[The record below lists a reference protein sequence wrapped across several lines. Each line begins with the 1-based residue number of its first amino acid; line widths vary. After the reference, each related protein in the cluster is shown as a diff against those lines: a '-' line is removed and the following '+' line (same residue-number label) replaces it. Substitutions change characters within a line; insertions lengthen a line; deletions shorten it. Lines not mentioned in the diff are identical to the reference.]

1 MADIVLAQGES
12 VPGTMQTRYVDMG
25 DGTHAQVVAIGAG
38 GSGASVVEIART
50 PAITAGAYVA
60 GDALGGRMGFD
71 GAVLAGRTMGTI
83 TKVVVVD
90 DADQEA
96 PIDVVFFSLPFAA
109 TADNVPF
116 DPADADMQNCLGYID
131 VAATDYAR
139 FANNGVAVK
148 TSGLR
153 MPFDFVLPVNGR
165 LYAQMVVRGA
175 PTYVATDDL
184 TIKLTI
190 ERR

>member
-1 MADIVLAQGES
+1 MVDIVRAQGEQI
-12 VPGTMQTRYVDMG
+12 PGTMHTRYVDME
-25 DGTHAQVVAIGAG
+25 DGTHALVVAIGAG

-50 PAITAGAYVA
+50 PAITAGAYGA

-71 GAVLAGRTMGTI
+71 GAVLTGRTAGTI
-83 TKVVVVD
+83 TKVVIVD
-90 DADQEA
+90 DADQGA
-96 PIDVVFFSLPFAA
+96 PIDIVFFSEPFAA
-109 TADNVPF
+109 TADNAPF

-131 VAATDYAR
+131 MAATDYSR
-139 FANNGVAVK
+139 FANNGVATK

-165 LYAQMVVRGA
+165 LYAQMGVRGA

-184 TIKLTI
+184 TIKITV